1 MKKLIIV
8 FMLAIGLFSTYSC
21 SKDEVISQE
30 VDPEDMARKLKFQS
44 ISSQLAADSVN
55 GTHSIESMSTR
66 GGSVDILIFSFR
78 IAREKYDCKKGFGI
92 CDFKWG
98 WENISSANNSIDDKY
113 VVSSY
118 LRSTPTGKYYVSLP
132 IDQKLSSEEIQAMPA
147 LVVDELLE
155 RMEMINSEKKQIT
168 IEKGNYQYNP
178 SVGENGGF
186 NVPVNLGNKS
196 IIE

>member
-1 MKKLIIV
+1 MKKYIIV
-8 FMLAIGLFSTYSC
+8 FMLTIGLFTTYSC

-30 VDPEDMARKLKFQS
+30 VDPEDMARELKFQS

-55 GTHSIESMSTR
+55 GVQNIESMNTR

-78 IAREKYDCKKGFGI
+78 IARKKYDCKKGFGI

-98 WENISSANNSIDDKY
+98 WESMSSANNSIEDKY

-132 IDQKLSSEEIQAMPA
+132 IDQKLSTEEIQAMPE
-147 LVVDELLE
+147 LVVDEILE
-155 RMEMINSEKKQIT
+155 RIEMINSEKNQIT
-168 IEKGNYQYNP
+168 IEKGNYKYNQ
-178 SVGENGGF
+178 SIGENGGF
-186 NVPVNLGNKS
+186 EVPVNLENKS